1 MLTSP
6 FHDWPHYATDSLHR
20 KHHETG
26 DELTE
31 LRQFNLS
38 RRQERA
44 PSQGAAPST
53 FRRDQASHPIQFG
66 RPRDDH
72 FYPLPICLLQPEF
85 GTFQDDLR
93 SVPLDPSLS
102 PLGWEWV
109 TKLSLLFEKES
120 DREKAL
126 HKLLASLLGKD
137 FVIEKMNI
145 GKYQTD
151 GGVRIPQP
159 GFPNLLVVPVNIEVK
174 NETTEGSA
182 DGVFENILYFRE
194 GVRVLLTGQYE
205 GDWKKTRFP
214 SILILH
220 NGTFLA
226 QLLTLLDLISH
237 YFTGPNIQ
245 VLGAVY
251 LAAEYVEVLSH
262 SIPLYF
268 NPYNT
273 SAMADLL
280 RFMTALRRLFQSI
293 WKVYEHP
300 TNHAVDETQVKFPY
314 PRSYSVNVGAEDPH
328 QTVSFDYIGRLSNI
342 RLVFTARTKQGK
354 YVIVKF
360 GSGQYGAN
368 AHQAAVTAGLA
379 PAILSYSHL
388 PGGMWMVVM
397 EPLEIDFK
405 PCDEF
410 NEISDSLMQAVMTSI
425 DRFHALGY
433 VHGDLRDSNVF
444 VRERTGPSKDV
455 TWECRLI
462 DYDWAGREGDAIY
475 PLGVYCNDAVWRP
488 EKYMDG
494 KPITTQSDR
503 QMVDEFCKRRAMVSR
518 F

>member
-1 MLTSP
+1 
-6 FHDWPHYATDSLHR
+6 
-20 KHHETG
+20 
-26 DELTE
+26 LTE

-38 RRQERA
+38 RRQEKA

-109 TKLSLLFEKES
+109 TKLSLLFEKET

-137 FVIEKMNI
+137 VVIEKMHI

-151 GGVRIPQP
+151 GGVRIPQADL
-159 GFPNLLVVPVNIEVK
+159 PNLLVVPVNIEVK

-214 SILILH
+214 SMLILH

-293 WKVYEHP
+293 CKVYEHP

-314 PRSYSVNVGAEDPH
+314 PRSYSVNVGVKDPH
-328 QTVSFDYIGRLSNI
+328 QTVEFDYIGRLSDI

-388 PGGMWMVVM
+388 PGGMWIVVM

-410 NEISDSLMQAVMTSI
+410 NEISDSLVKAVRTSI

-494 KPITTQSDR
+494 KPITAQSDR
-503 QMVDEFCKRRAMVSR
+503 QMVDEFCKRRAIVSR